1 MTTRIITSE
10 DCEELIEWPGLTAA
24 LEAAH
29 RALATGGAVQPVP
42 HALRIPG
49 DTSADGP
56 AVVPMGASAPYLGL
70 AAVKLLIDSP
80 RNRALGAPAQRSTV
94 SLYSSETAEC
104 LALID
109 GRALTRL
116 RTAAV
121 SALAT
126 RTLAR
131 PDSRVLALVGAG
143 PLARE
148 HALALG
154 SVLELDEVRVWSPS
168 GSSAQVLA
176 AELVA
181 NGIAASAPSGL
192 ERAVRGADVVCT
204 LTPSVD
210 PLLDASWLADGVH
223 VNAVGSPPRHGY
235 RELAAEVLSRADRVV
250 VDTRGIAFAESDNI
264 RRSGLGASDVA
275 ELGEVL
281 VGRAPGRARAAD
293 VTVFNSVGI
302 GLQDLAAAAYVLERA
317 VRTERGV
324 EVRTRAAR

>member
-1 MTTRIITSE
+1 MSTRIITSHE
-10 DCEELIEWPGLTAA
+10 CEELTEWDGLIAA
-24 LEAAH
+24 LDDAH

-42 HALRIPG
+42 QALRIPG

-56 AVVPMGASAPYLGL
+56 AAVPMTAFAPYLGL
-70 AAVKLLIDSP
+70 ASVKLLIDAP
-80 RNRALGAPAQRSTV
+80 RNRARGLPAQRSTL
-94 SLYSSETAEC
+94 SLYSAETAEC
-104 LALID
+104 VALID

-126 RTLAR
+126 RSLAR
-131 PDSRVLALVGAG
+131 PDSRILTLVGAG

-154 SVLELDEVRVWSPS
+154 SVLELDEVRIWSPS

-181 NGIAASAPSGL
+181 NGVPATARTDLA
-192 ERAVRGADVVCT
+192 GALDGSDVVCT
-204 LTPSVD
+204 LTPSVE
-210 PLLDASWLADGVH
+210 PLVGAGLLAEGVH

-235 RELAAEVLSRADRVV
+235 RELGADVFSRADRVV
-250 VDTRGIAFAESDNI
+250 VDTRGIAFAESDNV
-264 RRSGLGASDVA
+264 RASGLEPGDVA

-281 VGRAPGRARAAD
+281 SGLATGRTDRAWI
-293 VTVFNSVGI
+293 TVFNSVGI
-302 GLQDLAAAAYVLERA
+302 GLQDLAAGAYLLERA
-317 VRTERGV
+317 AGAPSGV
-324 EVRTRAAR
+324 EVETRSAR